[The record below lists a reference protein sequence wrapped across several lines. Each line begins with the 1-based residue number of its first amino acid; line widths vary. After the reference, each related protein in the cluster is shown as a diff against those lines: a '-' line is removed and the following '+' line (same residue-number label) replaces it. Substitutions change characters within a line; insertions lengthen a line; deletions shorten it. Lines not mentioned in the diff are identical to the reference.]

1 MRLSFFAALMRFRLL
16 PITMVFLVMLFGIKT
31 YDFIQGTNRLSEMLI
46 AGSAEAVEDDDLS
59 AQPKKSAAD
68 AQKPEEGKAADKD
81 AADGKEDGE
90 PKEMASLPEKEDDVI
105 VGGDKEEASDAG
117 SAPEEKKQFTKVELD
132 ILQNLSKRRAELD
145 KYEEEVKMKESLLEA
160 TELRINKKIDE
171 IKNLQGS
178 VKKILDEYK
187 KQEDSNVRSLV
198 KMYENMKPKDA
209 ARIFNEIEMPVL
221 MLIVDRMSERKAA
234 PILASMDPKKA
245 KQLTIELAEER
256 KVLND
261 SEEALEEVR

>member
-1 MRLSFFAALMRFRLL
+1 MKLSFFAALIRFRLL
-16 PITMVFLVMLFGIKT
+16 PVTMVFLVMLFGIKT

-59 AQPKKSAAD
+59 AQPKKDAA
-68 AQKPEEGKAADKD
+68 AQKPKVEKAAEAD
-81 AADGKEDGE
+81 AAQDEKE
-90 PKEMASLPEKEDDVI
+90 PKEMASLPEKDDDVI
-105 VGGDKEEASDAG
+105 VGGDKEEE
-117 SAPEEKKQFTKVELD
+117 SADSSSEPGEKKQFTKVELD
-132 ILQNLSKRRAELD
+132 ILQNLSKRRDELD

-187 KQEDSNVRSLV
+187 KQEDSNIRSLV

-209 ARIFNEIEMPVL
+209 ARIFDEIEMPVL

-234 PILASMDPKKA
+234 PILAKMDPKKA

-261 SEEALEEVR
+261 SEEALQEVR